1 VWLHGTNQTINK
13 FIISGD
19 IQGINTGSESSDGL
33 IYFTKDT
40 DLASDYADG
49 AANKLYPENHNE
61 HIDRLNSLEKEYNS
75 LMDKRMFDEADFAC
89 MKLESYDSSL
99 SEIKSGQCIYSV
111 NLTPEKF
118 KVFDFK
124 NHQWGGK
131 QTQQILAYAMKNN
144 LDAIFICN
152 VVDKIQMQ
160 SKLEP
165 TDIAIVL
172 NDDCIDIS
180 FIKDPQSI
188 TPSFVRRVLDK
199 NTLNSNDSI
208 SY

>member
-1 VWLHGTNQTINK
+1 MWLHGTNQTIKK
-13 FIISGD
+13 FIISSE

-40 DLASDYADG
+40 ALASDYADG
-49 AANKLYPENHNE
+49 AANKLYPENHNG
-61 HIDRLNSLEKEYNS
+61 HIEKLNALEKEYNS
-75 LMDKRMFDEADFAC
+75 LMDKRMFDEADAAC
-89 MKLESYDSSL
+89 IKLESYESSL
-99 SEIKSGQCIYSV
+99 SENKSGQCIYSV
-111 NLTPEKF
+111 NLTPDKF

-124 NHQWGGK
+124 NHQWGSK
-131 QTQQILAYAMKNN
+131 QTQQILAYAMKNK

-152 VVDKIQMQ
+152 VVDKIKMQ

-172 NDDCIDIS
+172 NDDCINIS
-180 FIKDPQSI
+180 FIKDSQSI
-188 TPSFVRRVLDK
+188 TPSFVRKVLDK
-199 NTLNSNDSI
+199 NLLNSNNSI